1 MAMNEGH
8 SVALEC
14 GKTVDELSDYLAA
27 GRLPYDPDIETCPE
41 CLNALDALERVGM
54 LSRSLLEREA
64 RELPPPPANWFD
76 RIMDVVRSEMRVGR
90 SLPVQ
95 HPDPRVQ
102 ITLTEGAVRAL
113 VRSVGDEIDG
123 LYIGRVDIDG
133 DAEVPGAPV
142 EVNITG
148 TIAWDQSV
156 LDATALLRTAVYDAL
171 AQHTDLNVVA
181 VNVTI
186 EDVHD
191 FANGEDES

>member
-1 MAMNEGH
+1 MNEGH

-76 RIMDVVRSEMRVGR
+76 RIMDVFRSEMRVGR

-102 ITLTEGAVRAL
+102 ITITEGAVRAL

-142 EVNITG
+142 EVNIAG
-148 TIAWDQSV
+148 TIGWEQSV
-156 LDATALLRTAVYDAL
+156 LDATALLRSAVYEAL

>member
-1 MAMNEGH
+1 MNEGH

-41 CLNALDALERVGM
+41 CLNALDALERVGT

-102 ITLTEGAVRAL
+102 ITITEGAVRAL

-133 DAEVPGAPV
+133 DAEVTGAPV

-148 TIAWDQSV
+148 TIRWDQSV
-156 LDATALLRTAVYDAL
+156 LDATALLRSAVYEAL

>member
-64 RELPPPPANWFD
+64 SELPPPPANWFD

-102 ITLTEGAVRAL
+102 ITITEGAVRAL

-148 TIAWDQSV
+148 TIGWDRSV

-191 FANGEDES
+191 FANTEDES

>member
-1 MAMNEGH
+1 MAMTEAH
-8 SVALEC
+8 SVVLDC

-27 GRLPYDPDIETCPE
+27 GRQPYDPEIETCPE

-102 ITLTEGAVRAL
+102 ITITEGAVRSL
-113 VRSVGDEIDG
+113 VRSVGDGIDG
-123 LYIGRVDIDG
+123 LYVGRVDIDG
-133 DAEVPGAPV
+133 DAEEVGAPV
-142 EVNITG
+142 QVNITG
-148 TIAWDQSV
+148 TIGWDRSV
-156 LDATALLRTAVYDAL
+156 LEASTQLRAAVYDAL
-171 AQHTDLNVVA
+171 AQHTDLNVVG
-181 VNVTI
+181 VNITI
-186 EDVHD
+186 EDVHG
-191 FANGEDES
+191 FANTEEDG

>member
-1 MAMNEGH
+1 MNEAH
-8 SVALEC
+8 PVALEC

-27 GRLPYDPDIETCPE
+27 DRLPYDPEIENCPE

-64 RELPPPPANWFD
+64 RELPPPPVNWFD

-95 HPDPRVQ
+95 HPDPRVR
-102 ITLTEGAVRAL
+102 ITITEGAVRAL
-113 VRSVGDEIDG
+113 VRSVGDEIEG
-123 LYIGRVDIDG
+123 LYVGRVDLDG

-148 TIAWDQSV
+148 TIGWDRSV
-156 LDATALLRTAVYDAL
+156 LDATSLLRTAVYDAL

-186 EDVHD
+186 EDVHG
-191 FANGEDES
+191 FANTEDGS